1 MMTRSSND
9 HSCSKALSGL
19 VLIALLGPATTLSAE
34 RTRASARD
42 PLDTILVQAN
52 RFPDAVRD
60 EQLRVEVKTVLHD
73 DPYFYD
79 GHVTVTVKDGV
90 VHLEG
95 AVLDYGDIGSVLRI
109 IKKKFPRVKRV
120 VNELEV
126 IRGDTDDG

>member
-1 MMTRSSND
+1 
-9 HSCSKALSGL
+9 
-19 VLIALLGPATTLSAE
+19 VLIALFCPAITLSADH
-34 RTRASARD
+34 THASSPE
-42 PLDTILVQAN
+42 PLDTIIVQGD

-95 AVLDYGDIGSVLRI
+95 AVLDYGDIGSVLRTI
-109 IKKKFPRVKRV
+109 GKKFPRLKRV

-126 IRGDTDDG
+126 VREDTDDG